1 MINQN
6 KRKLALIIL
15 IMIFLSLIGSILD
28 GIININN
35 NNYFNNLNEQEKEIL
50 FYDFNI
56 DIKKHNFNI
65 TPLGDPSISVHFKEE
80 MKPNKTPPLI
90 VGIPNKNSILFKSLS
105 QEDWEILYRVARCEA
120 GGWCETYTECGQ
132 CSKCKIAKEGQ
143 QNVIYV
149 ILNRLNDKR
158 FPNTIKEIVFSE
170 SQFKVTKLDLFY
182 SIEIT
187 EYCKQNVQEAIKMYQ
202 KGKSA
207 NGAIY
212 FNSKGAYYW
221 SWAKFLFKDAVGH
234 YFYK

>member
-15 IMIFLSLIGSILD
+15 IMIFLLLVGSILD
-28 GIININN
+28 GINN
-35 NNYFNNLNEQEKEIL
+35 NNFNNLNEQEQVIL
-50 FYDFNI
+50 FYDFHT

-65 TPLGDPSISVHFKEE
+65 TPSGYPSISVHLKEE
-80 MKPNKTPPLI
+80 IKPNK
-90 VGIPNKNSILFKSLS
+90 IPSIAGNSILFKSLS

-158 FPNTIKEIVFSE
+158 FPNTIKEIVFAE
-170 SQFKVTKLDLFY
+170 SQFKVTELDIFY

-202 KGKSA
+202 EGKSA

-212 FNSKGAYYW
+212 FNSKGAYHW
-221 SWAKFLFKDAVGH
+221 SWANFLFKDAVGH